1 MNNAF
6 FAMYALSH
14 EYDDPEYHNL
24 SDEERTN
31 LDFMNECLFS
41 ENEKINNASFYM
53 MMLIIKMSDNIDS
66 YTEEKVKTEMDI
78 IKSGLTDDE
87 KNIID
92 NFAYSCINSI
102 GIYNEESKKL
112 RRQKMKGMIKL
123 CQK

>member
-112 RRQKMKGMIKL
+112 RRQKNERND
-123 CQK
+123 